1 MVLVALANAERPTL
15 THRLSLAYP
24 ASVTTERVGI
34 NGTERVGIEEVTLT
48 LAHAVAIDAG
58 SLVLLNVDR
67 FAVLADLDDGR
78 RGAVATGR
86 RAALGRPAR
95 ASGVPRTPCLPDT
108 GPSAP
113 ARSCQR

>member
-78 RGAVATGR
+78 RGAVGPVQKRNAHANNGIGLPFG
-86 RAALGRPAR
+86 LGGENAVGK
-95 ASGVPRTPCLPDT
+95 ASGLYV
-108 GPSAP
+108 
-113 ARSCQR
+113 